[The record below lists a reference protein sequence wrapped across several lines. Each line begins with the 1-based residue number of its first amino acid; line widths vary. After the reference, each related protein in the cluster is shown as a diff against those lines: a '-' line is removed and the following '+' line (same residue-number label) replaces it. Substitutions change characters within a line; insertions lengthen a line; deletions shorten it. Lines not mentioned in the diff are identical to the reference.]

1 LVDAWRV
8 LSDAGETNLG
18 NRIDDIAFVG
28 KHLDEIKGAGG
39 YKAWRDVAI
48 KADNINAFSNLTS
61 AQKLENIK
69 NVWKTKYPIEDM
81 LGGRSFFE
89 DVMGQYRYTKSSGWL
104 HTGDISF
111 NFKGIDFYKGTEQA
125 GQIFAETAVSM
136 KTTITQNVDTWLAS
150 APMQK
155 NIKFLKE
162 GISGTDG
169 LVSNGKSMFIAKA
182 EIHVYMPRENI
193 TTALKTEWMTALNK
207 VDSKIKFEIK
217 ALEDF
222 IN

>member
-1 LVDAWRV
+1 MSNQFKIFLLVV
-8 LSDAGETNLG
+8 LSVFSTLNLSANDTFFSTEKSSNSVEELANSVDDLAGFISKSLSDKLKH
-18 NRIDDIAFVG
+18 IDDI
-28 KHLDEIKGAGG
+28 
-39 YKAWRDVAI
+39 
-48 KADNINAFSNLTS
+48 
-61 AQKLENIK
+61 
-69 NVWKTKYPIEDM
+69 WKTKYPIPDM

-111 NFKGIDFYKGTEQA
+111 NFKGIDFYKGTETA
-125 GQIFAETAVSM
+125 NQIFANTAVSM
-136 KTTITQNVDTWLAS
+136 KTTISTNVDTWLAS

-162 GISGTDG
+162 GLDPSTG
-169 LVSNGKSMFIAKA
+169 LVSNGKTMFITNAK
-182 EIHVYMPRENI
+182 IDVYMPKASI
-193 TTALKTEWMTALNK
+193 TPTLKTEWMNKLNT
-207 VDSKIKFEIK
+207 VDPDITFEIK